1 MAEKLAM
8 HEVLE
13 VHEVLTFKTACI
25 AKSKMFAELAM
36 DPELKKMLEE
46 DVKLSTKA
54 IKDLRKIIEDA
65 DASQ

>member
-36 DPELKKMLEE
+36 DPELKKMFEE

-54 IKDLRKIIEDA
+54 IKDLRKVIEDA
-65 DASQ
+65 SSTQ